1 MAEEITGNAPAEP
14 GAPDG
19 INMAEIGQE
28 GGQGQEGAGT
38 KQPPA
43 GETENGDDRGLW
55 GMLLPFALIFVVFY
69 LLLIR
74 PQKKK
79 EQHRREMLD
88 RISKGDKVVTIGGII
103 GEISS
108 LTDREAVLRLEDNT
122 KIRITR
128 SAVSRLV
135 EGDKP
140 EE

>member
-1 MAEEITGNAPAEP
+1 MADEIIAEAPAEP

-19 INMAEIGQE
+19 TNMAENGQE
-28 GGQGQEGAGT
+28 QGGGT
-38 KQPPA
+38 TQPPPA
-43 GETENGDDRGLW
+43 EEVKDDGSGPW
-55 GMLLPFALIFVVFY
+55 GMLLPFALIFAVFY

-79 EQHRREMLD
+79 EQQRRAMLD
-88 RISKGDKVVTIGGII
+88 RIAKGDKVVTIGGII
-103 GEISS
+103 GEIAS

-128 SAVSRLV
+128 SAVSRFA
-135 EGDKP
+135 EGEKP